1 MMARALCFSIFLS
14 ITVASSLLHADQP
27 KLHFTGAFEQG
38 GLVIGET
45 APDTI
50 VTMNGRKLLVSPNGK
65 FIFGFGR
72 DYKKTI
78 LLSARFANGE
88 SVERRFK
95 IKQRKYKIQRIDGLK
110 KAMVNPNQDALKR
123 IKREGKL
130 VAQARANNTE
140 KPWFENGFIWPTIG
154 PISGVYGSQRI
165 LNGQPRR
172 PHFGVDVAMPTGTPV
187 KATTDGRVTLAE
199 KDLYFTGGSIIID
212 HGHGLSSTYIHL
224 SEVAVEVD
232 QVVKQGETIGAIGA
246 TGRVTGPHLDWRFNW
261 FKERLDPQLLAPPMP
276 KTK

>member
-14 ITVASSLLHADQP
+14 ITVVSGLLHADQP

-78 LLSARFANGE
+78 LLRARFANGE
-88 SVERRFK
+88 IVERQFK

-130 VAQARANNTE
+130 VAQARANDTE

-224 SEVAVEVD
+224 SEVAVEVG

>member
-14 ITVASSLLHADQP
+14 ITVVSGLLHADQP

-78 LLSARFANGE
+78 LLRARFANGE
-88 SVERRFK
+88 IVERQFK

-130 VAQARANNTE
+130 VAQARAKDTE

-224 SEVAVEVD
+224 SEVAVEVG

>member
-1 MMARALCFSIFLS
+1 
-14 ITVASSLLHADQP
+14 
-27 KLHFTGAFEQG
+27 
-38 GLVIGET
+38 
-45 APDTI
+45 
-50 VTMNGRKLLVSPNGK
+50 
-65 FIFGFGR
+65 
-72 DYKKTI
+72 
-78 LLSARFANGE
+78 
-88 SVERRFK
+88 
-95 IKQRKYKIQRIDGLK
+95 
-110 KAMVNPNQDALKR
+110 
-123 IKREGKL
+123 
-130 VAQARANNTE
+130 
-140 KPWFENGFIWPTIG
+140 
-154 PISGVYGSQRI
+154 
-165 LNGQPRR
+165 
-172 PHFGVDVAMPTGTPV
+172 MPTGTPV